1 MFKRWMI
8 LWGMAAALAT
18 GQAQAIGLTS
28 PTAGQ
33 LYLAPASITLAAATT
48 TSDGTVVKVEFY
60 QGSTLIGTGTAAPY
74 SINWTNAPA
83 GSYTLTAKAT
93 DFKGTTTTSVPV
105 QITVDA
111 PPTVSLT
118 SPTSGQAYIAPASV
132 TLTATAS
139 DSDGTITK
147 VEFYQG
153 TTLIGTATAA
163 PYSITWTNAP
173 AGYYALSAKATD
185 DKGITSSSNPA
196 KISIDA
202 PPTVSLTAPANNAV
216 YAAPASVTL
225 TATAADSDDSITKV
239 EFYRGTT
246 LIGTDTA
253 APYGINWTNAP
264 AGSYTL
270 TARATD
276 KSGATTTSA
285 PVQIIVDAPPSVSL
299 TAPANK
305 AVYIAPASVTLTAT
319 AGDSDGTISK
329 VEYYQGTTL
338 IGTATSAPYIAT
350 WQNAPAG
357 QYSLTAKATDDKG
370 ATTTSTAVTIIVL
383 PNQLP
388 SITLTGPT
396 AGQTFTAPATIDL
409 AASAQDTDGQIA
421 RVEYYQGT
429 TLIGTATAA
438 PYSAT
443 WQNVAAGQYSLTA
456 KAIDNGGGESYSSA
470 ASITVNPAGLQV
482 YYLHSDHLNTPRVVT
497 DEQNRIVWRNDPL
510 AEPFGTAAPE
520 QDPDG
525 DGVPFTLNLRFPG
538 QYFDRET
545 SLHYNYYRD
554 YDPQTGA
561 YKQSD
566 LIGLAGG
573 INTYTYALGNPLSNP
588 DPMGL
593 ATQSE
598 ISAAVQTLTSSYPQD
613 FSKPP
618 ASVTP
623 FPMGEN
629 GLGMTDW
636 GNNITLNSNR
646 FGGSSECV
654 KRGDEYQFLQTLAH
668 EMLHVNE
675 SIPRRLLSNS
685 FRMGNPIGYFH
696 RQLDDK
702 ANAMAT
708 QKIIEKYIKTR
719 NANKDCICR

>member
-8 LWGMAAALAT
+8 LWGLAAALAT

-74 SINWTNAPA
+74 SINWTNTPA
-83 GSYTLTAKAT
+83 G
-93 DFKGTTTTSVPV
+93 
-105 QITVDA
+105 IHM
-111 PPTVSLT
+111 
-118 SPTSGQAYIAPASV
+118 
-132 TLTATAS
+132 
-139 DSDGTITK
+139 
-147 VEFYQG
+147 
-153 TTLIGTATAA
+153 
-163 PYSITWTNAP
+163 
-173 AGYYALSAKATD
+173 
-185 DKGITSSSNPA
+185 
-196 KISIDA
+196 
-202 PPTVSLTAPANNAV
+202 
-216 YAAPASVTL
+216 
-225 TATAADSDDSITKV
+225 
-239 EFYRGTT
+239 
-246 LIGTDTA
+246 
-253 APYGINWTNAP
+253 
-264 AGSYTL
+264 L

-285 PVQIIVDAPPSVSL
+285 PVQIIVDAPPTVSL

-456 KAIDNGGGESYSSA
+456 KAIDNGGGERYASA
-470 ASITVNPAGLQV
+470 ASITVSPAGLQV
-482 YYLHSDHLNTPRVVT
+482 YYLHSDHLDTPRVVT

-545 SLHYNYYRD
+545 NLHYNYFRD
-554 YDPQTGA
+554 YDPARGGYVT
-561 YKQSD
+561 SD
-566 LIGLAGG
+566 PIGLRGG
-573 INTYTYALGNPLSNP
+573 INTYTYVNGNPLSYV
-588 DPMGL
+588 DPLGL
-593 ATQSE
+593 ARTTVD
-598 ISAAVQTLTSSYPQD
+598 SAIEQA
-613 FSKPP
+613 
-618 ASVTP
+618 
-623 FPMGEN
+623 
-629 GLGMTDW
+629 
-636 GNNITLNSNR
+636 IR
-646 FGGSSECV
+646 
-654 KRGDEYQFLQTLAH
+654 RGDVGELQTLLEAANP
-668 EMLHVNE
+668 EQASVIQRALTPARDL
-675 SIPRRLLSNS
+675 IRGQTRRSSSYASELEENS
-685 FRMGNPIGYFH
+685 YAELC
-696 RQLDDK
+696 Q
-702 ANAMAT
+702 MA
-708 QKIIEKYIKTR
+708 KGKGDL
-719 NANKDCICR
+719 ANKAVKMKKLIEQQERLMEKLGGK